1 MFLWAQEESGPE
13 RSKGRQASPR
23 GPGRLSWL
31 TVSRAQGKNSAPTAA
46 RLCGLDRAAHQ
57 PGVAGPRCEAGGG
70 RREAGEAAPPPASS
84 HRRSGRRPAN
94 PPVLRAAG
102 TGWDE
107 TPASPCPGRRRRPCP
122 GEGDGGPGG
131 QDPAG
136 MRSRA
141 GGWGR
146 GGKAEKN
153 PTESRHTGLD
163 SSGWTRRT
171 RPRPPD
177 KPARV
182 QATAAQGWAR
192 SPASERD
199 PSKMPVGTA
208 PDSKG
213 GAGTHSNSPPG
224 PTLPGSSRPHGWRVT
239 PPDPLP
245 CCRGPSNPHS
255 NPRRQVPISGIHVP

>member
-1 MFLWAQEESGPE
+1 M
-13 RSKGRQASPR
+13 GRTQPQLQLVSVAWTGHTSP
-23 GPGRLSWL
+23 GSL
-31 TVSRAQGKNSAPTAA
+31 APDVRPA
-46 RLCGLDRAAHQ
+46 
-57 PGVAGPRCEAGGG
+57 EGG
-70 RREAGEAAPPPASS
+70 RRLERPPPAQPLLTGAANTSPT
-84 HRRSGRRPAN
+84 GRRPATSC
-94 PPVLRAAG
+94 PQGRGVRVG
-102 TGWDE
+102 GD
-107 TPASPCPGRRRRPCP
+107 PCAPLPGREEQTLPWGGRQ
-122 GEGDGGPGG
+122 GPGG

-136 MRSRA
+136 TRSRA

-146 GGKAEKN
+146 GGKAEKT

-163 SSGWTRRT
+163 PSGWTRRT

-213 GAGTHSNSPPG
+213 GG
-224 PTLPGSSRPHGWRVT
+224 
-239 PPDPLP
+239 
-245 CCRGPSNPHS
+245 
-255 NPRRQVPISGIHVP
+255 